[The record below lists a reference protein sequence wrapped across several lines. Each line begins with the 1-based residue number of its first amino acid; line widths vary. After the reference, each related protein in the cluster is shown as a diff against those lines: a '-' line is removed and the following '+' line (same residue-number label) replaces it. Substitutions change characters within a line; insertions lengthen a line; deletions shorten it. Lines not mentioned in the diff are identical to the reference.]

1 MKKGRKLAESY
12 GYKVAYFVGDNI
24 RVEGGSV
31 RGVVDTANKTVM
43 VRADHPDITP

>member
-12 GYKVAYFVGDNI
+12 GYKVAYFAGDNI
-24 RVEGGSV
+24 RVQGGTV
-31 RGVVDTANKTVM
+31 RGVVDTENKIVM